1 MMNTTTTTA
10 DLCDAHDDAR
20 VCALNFFS
28 YGGRRAFEG
37 RVRTIRCFE
46 DFGLLRRLVEEP
58 GEGCV
63 LVVDGGGSVARA
75 IFGATMAGIAVDKGW
90 SGIVFNGAIRDS
102 AELIALDLGV
112 KALGLH
118 PQRGTKVGTGE
129 VDVPVQMGGV
139 TITPGEWLVADE
151 DGVIVLPKRPL

>member
-1 MMNTTTTTA
+1 MMTTA
-10 DLCDAHDDAR
+10 DLCDTRKEAR
-20 VCALNFFS
+20 VCELDLSS
-28 YGGRRAFEG
+28 YGGRPAFEG
-37 RVRTIRCFE
+37 RVRTVRCFE

-58 GEGCV
+58 GDGCV

-90 SGIVFNGAIRDS
+90 SGIVFNAAIRDS

-118 PQRGTKVGTGE
+118 PRRGTKIGTGE
-129 VDVPVQMGGV
+129 VDVTVHMGG
-139 TITPGEWLVADE
+139 ISIAPGEWLVADE
-151 DGVIVLPKRPL
+151 DGVVVLPVRPD

>member
-1 MMNTTTTTA
+1 MMTTA
-10 DLCDAHDDAR
+10 DLCDTREDAR
-20 VCALNFFS
+20 VCELDFSS

-37 RVRTIRCFE
+37 RVRTVRCFE
-46 DFGLLRRLVEEP
+46 DFGLLRKLVEEP

-75 IFGATMAGIAVDKGW
+75 IFGATMAGIAMDKGW

-112 KALGLH
+112 KALALH
-118 PQRGTKVGTGE
+118 PRRGTKLGTGE
-129 VDVPVQMGGV
+129 VDVPVQMGGI
-139 TITPGEWLVADE
+139 TIAPGEWMVADE
-151 DGVIVLPKRPL
+151 DGVIVLPVRPT